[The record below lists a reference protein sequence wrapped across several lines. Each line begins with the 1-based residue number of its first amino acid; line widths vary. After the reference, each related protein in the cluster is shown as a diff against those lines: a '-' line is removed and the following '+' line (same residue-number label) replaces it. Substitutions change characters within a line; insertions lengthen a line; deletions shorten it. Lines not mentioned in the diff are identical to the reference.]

1 MQYCCL
7 GLLTVQYSSTNIK
20 ISLLQFSSES
30 SMPETKEIN
39 SPIEDAVERWERE
52 TLQPTL
58 AKHPEIKKPFESVSL
73 EEVNRLYTPA
83 DLKGVDFSQD
93 LSFPGE
99 FPYTRGI
106 HPTGYRGKLWTMRQF
121 AGFSTPEETNS
132 RFKYLLA
139 QGQNGL
145 SVAYDLPT
153 LMGYD
158 ADSVLSEGEVGK
170 CGVAVSSLADME
182 VLFNEIPLE
191 QVTVSQTINA
201 PASVLLAMYLVVAE
215 KQGADWKRISG
226 TLQNDILKEYI
237 AQKEWI
243 YPIRPAMKLVVDT
256 FEFCT
261 EHVPRY
267 NPVSVSGYHIRE
279 AGSTAV
285 QELAFTLRDGLE
297 YVEWG
302 VRAGL
307 ELDRFVPRISFF
319 FNAHNDFFEEVA
331 KYRAARRIW
340 AREMRERFGTTN
352 ERTLKLR
359 FHTQTA
365 GVSLTVQQPLNNIVR
380 VAIQA
385 LAGVLGGTQSLHTD
399 AYDEALALP
408 TDRAALIA
416 LRTQQI
422 IAEETGVVNTVDPL
436 GGSYFVEALTEKM
449 ECGALDYFKKI
460 DSMGGMVAAI
470 EKGFPQREIQDSAY
484 QYQKAVER
492 GDQVIVGV
500 NKYAIE
506 DEAQIPTLVIDESVR
521 EHQIERLERTR
532 SKRDAGAVTN
542 ALEKVK
548 LAARNAE
555 NTMPATIEAVR
566 AYATLGEI
574 CSALRDVYG
583 IYEEPAF

>member
-1 MQYCCL
+1 
-7 GLLTVQYSSTNIK
+7 
-20 ISLLQFSSES
+20 
-30 SMPETKEIN
+30 MPETKDITSAAEA
-39 SPIEDAVERWERE
+39 DVERWEKE
-52 TLQPTL
+52 TLDPAL
-58 AKHPEIKKPFESVSL
+58 KAHPERKKTFQNVSL
-73 EEVNRLYTPA
+73 EEVNRLYSPA
-83 DLKGVDFSQD
+83 DISKIDFPED
-93 LSFPGE
+93 IGYPGE

-121 AGFSTPEETNS
+121 AGFSTPEQTNA
-132 RFKYLLA
+132 RFKYLL
-139 QGQNGL
+139 QEGQTGL

-158 ADSVLSEGEVGK
+158 ADSPLAEGEVGK

-182 VLFNEIPLE
+182 VLFDGIPLD
-191 QVTVSQTINA
+191 QVSVSQTINA

-215 KQGADWKRISG
+215 KQGADWRKISG

-243 YPIRPAMKLVVDT
+243 YPIHPAMKLVIDT

-261 EHVPRY
+261 KEVPRF

-279 AGSTAV
+279 AGATAV
-285 QELAFTLRDGLE
+285 QELAFTLRDGIE

-302 VRAGL
+302 VKAGL
-307 ELDRFVPRISFF
+307 DVDQFVPRISFF

-340 AREMRERFGTTN
+340 AREMRDRFGSTN
-352 ERTLKLR
+352 ERTLKMR

-422 IAEETGVVNTVDPL
+422 IAEETGVAHTVDPL
-436 GGSYFVEALTEKM
+436 GGSYFVESLTEKM
-449 ECGALDYFKKI
+449 EERTREYFRKI
-460 DSMGGMVAAI
+460 DSMGGMVGAI

-492 GDQVIVGV
+492 GEQVIVGV
-500 NKYAIE
+500 NKYQME
-506 DEAQIPTLVIDESVR
+506 DEPEVPILVIDDAVR
-521 EHQIERLERTR
+521 VHQVERLEETR
-532 SKRDAGAVTN
+532 HRRDAGAVANT
-542 ALEKVK
+542 LEK
-548 LAARNAE
+548 LRRAARNGE

-583 IYEEPAF
+583 VYEEPAF

>member
-1 MQYCCL
+1 M
-7 GLLTVQYSSTNIK
+7 S
-20 ISLLQFSSES
+20 
-30 SMPETKEIN
+30 ETKEITT
-39 SPIEDAVERWERE
+39 PIEPEVERWQSE
-52 TLQPTL
+52 TLEPAL
-58 AKHPEIKKPFESVSL
+58 KKHPEMKKRFENVSL
-73 EEVNRLYTPA
+73 EEVERLYTPA
-83 DLKGVDFSQD
+83 DLRHTDFVRD
-93 LSFPGE
+93 ISFPGE

-106 HPTGYRGKLWTMRQF
+106 HPTGYRGKIWTMRQF

-132 RFKYLLA
+132 RFRYLLE
-139 QGQNGL
+139 QGQTGV

-158 ADSVLSEGEVGK
+158 ADSPLSEGEVGK

-182 VLFNEIPLE
+182 VLFDKIPLE

-201 PASVLLAMYLVVAE
+201 PASVLLAMYLVAAE
-215 KQGADWKRISG
+215 KQRADWKKISG

-243 YPIRPAMKLVVDT
+243 YPIQPAMKLVVDT
-256 FEFCT
+256 FEFCAR
-261 EHVPRY
+261 HVPRY

-279 AGSTAV
+279 AGATAV

-302 VRAGL
+302 LKAGL
-307 ELDRFVPRISFF
+307 ELDLFVPRISFF

-340 AREMRERFGTTN
+340 AREMRDRFGSTN

-408 TDRAALIA
+408 TDQAALIA

-422 IAEETGVVNTVDPL
+422 IAEETGVANTIDPL

-449 ECGALDYFKKI
+449 ENGALDYFRKI
-460 DSMGGMVAAI
+460 DAMGGMVAAI
-470 EKGFPQREIQDSAY
+470 ERGFPQRELQDSAY
-484 QYQKAVER
+484 KYQKAVER
-492 GDQVIVGV
+492 GEQVIVGV
-500 NKYAIE
+500 NKYQME
-506 DEAQIPTLVIDESVR
+506 NDSQIPILAIDESVR
-521 EHQIERLERTR
+521 DHQIERLNQARAH
-532 SKRDAGAVTN
+532 RDSGAVANT
-542 ALEKVK
+542 LEKLK
-548 LAARNAE
+548 RAADRGE

-566 AYATLGEI
+566 EYATLGEI
-574 CSALRDVYG
+574 CSALREVYG
-583 IYEEPAF
+583 VYEEPAF

>member
-1 MQYCCL
+1 MA
-7 GLLTVQYSSTNIK
+7 
-20 ISLLQFSSES
+20 
-30 SMPETKEIN
+30 ETKESS
-39 SPIEDAVERWERE
+39 SPVEVEKERWEE
-52 TLQPTL
+52 QTLGPAL
-58 AKHPEIKKPFESVSL
+58 SKHPERKKSFQTVSL
-73 EEVNRLYTPA
+73 AEVDRLYTPI
-83 DLKGVDFSQD
+83 DTEHLDFNND
-93 LSFPGE
+93 ISFPGE

-121 AGFSTPEETNS
+121 AGFGSPEETNA
-132 RFKYLLA
+132 RFKYLLKE
-139 QGQNGL
+139 GQTGL
-145 SVAYDLPT
+145 SVAYDLPA

-158 ADSVLSEGEVGK
+158 ADSPLSEGEVGK

-182 VLFNEIPLE
+182 TLFEGIDLE
-191 QVTVSQTINA
+191 EVTVSQTINA

-215 KQGADWKRISG
+215 KQGADWEKISG

-243 YPIRPAMKLVVDT
+243 YPIRPAMKLVIDT

-261 EHVPRY
+261 TEVPRY

-279 AGSTAV
+279 AGATAI

-302 VRAGL
+302 LQAGL
-307 ELDRFVPRISFF
+307 ELDSFVPRISFF
-319 FNAHNDFFEEVA
+319 FNAHNDFFEEIA

-340 AREMRERFGTTN
+340 AREMRDRFGTTN

-385 LAGVLGGTQSLHTD
+385 LAGVFGGTQSLHTY

-408 TDRAALIA
+408 TDQAALIA

-436 GGSYFVEALTEKM
+436 GGSYYLEALTKKM
-449 ECGALDYFKKI
+449 EQEALEYFRKI
-460 DSMGGMVAAI
+460 DAMGGMVAAV

-484 QYQKAVER
+484 QYQKAIER

-500 NKYAIE
+500 NKYTMT
-506 DEAQIPTLVIDESVR
+506 DEPSEIPILVIDESVR
-521 EHQIERLERTR
+521 THQVERLEMTRT
-532 SKRDAGAVTN
+532 T
-542 ALEKVK
+542 
-548 LAARNAE
+548 
-555 NTMPATIEAVR
+555 
-566 AYATLGEI
+566 
-574 CSALRDVYG
+574 
-583 IYEEPAF
+583 

>member
-1 MQYCCL
+1 
-7 GLLTVQYSSTNIK
+7 
-20 ISLLQFSSES
+20 
-30 SMPETKEIN
+30 MPEIKE
-39 SPIEDAVERWERE
+39 SPSPAEIEQERWEQE
-52 TLQPTL
+52 TLKPAL
-58 AKHPEIKKPFESVSL
+58 EKHPERKKTFQTVSL
-73 EEVNRLYTPA
+73 EDVERLYTPA
-83 DLKGVDFSQD
+83 DIADLDFTRD
-93 LSFPGE
+93 MSFPGE

-121 AGFSTPEETNS
+121 AGFSTPEETNA
-132 RFKYLLA
+132 RFKYLME
-139 QGQNGL
+139 QGQTGL

-158 ADSVLSEGEVGK
+158 ADSPLSEGEVGK

-182 VLFNEIPLE
+182 VLFDGIPLE

-201 PASVLLAMYLVVAE
+201 PASILLAMYLVVAE
-215 KQGADWKRISG
+215 KQGARWDKISG

-243 YPIRPAMKLVVDT
+243 YPIKPAMKLVIDT
-256 FEFCT
+256 FGFCT

-279 AGSTAV
+279 AGATAV
-285 QELAFTLRDGLE
+285 QELAFTLRDGIE
-297 YVEWG
+297 YVAWG
-302 VRAGL
+302 VEAGL
-307 ELDRFVPRISFF
+307 DVDRFVPRMSFF
-319 FNAHNDFFEEVA
+319 FNAHNDFFEEIA

-340 AREMRERFGTTN
+340 AREMKSRFGSN
-352 ERTLKLR
+352 YERTLQLR

-436 GGSYFVEALTEKM
+436 GGSYYLESLTEKM
-449 ECGALDYFKKI
+449 EQEALEYFRKI
-460 DSMGGMVAAI
+460 DAMGGMVAAI

-484 QYQKAVER
+484 HYQKAVER

-500 NKYAIE
+500 NKYTMT
-506 DEAQIPTLVIDESVR
+506 DEPSEVSILVIDESVR
-521 EHQIERLERTR
+521 THQVERLEQTRTR
-532 SKRDAGAVTN
+532 RDAGAVAN
-542 ALEKVK
+542 ALEKLK
-548 LAARNAE
+548 AAARRNE
-555 NTMPATIEAVR
+555 NTMPATIDAVR

-574 CSALRDVYG
+574 CAALRDVYG

>member
-1 MQYCCL
+1 MPE
-7 GLLTVQYSSTNIK
+7 IK
-20 ISLLQFSSES
+20 EASSEHQ
-30 SMPETKEIN
+30 
-39 SPIEDAVERWERE
+39 ARERWEEE
-52 TLQPTL
+52 TL
-58 AKHPEIKKPFESVSL
+58 KPALKRQGERKPSFQTVSL
-73 EEVNRLYTPA
+73 DEVNRLYTPSDISDIDFDR
-83 DLKGVDFSQD
+83 DLA
-93 LSFPGE
+93 FPGE

-106 HPTGYRGKLWTMRQF
+106 HATGHRGKLWTMRQF
-121 AGFSTPEETNS
+121 AGFSTPEETNA
-132 RFKYLLA
+132 RFKYLLKE
-139 QGQNGL
+139 GQTGL
-145 SVAYDLPT
+145 SVAYDLPA

-158 ADSVLSEGEVGK
+158 ADSPLSEGEVGK

-182 VLFNEIPLE
+182 ALFEGIPLE
-191 QVTVSQTINA
+191 GVTVSQTINA
-201 PASVLLAMYLVVAE
+201 PASVFLAMYLVVAE
-215 KQGADWKRISG
+215 KQGADWKKISG

-243 YPIRPAMKLVVDT
+243 YPIRSAMKLVIDT

-261 EHVPRY
+261 NHVPRY
-267 NPVSVSGYHIRE
+267 NPISVSGYHIRE
-279 AGSTAV
+279 AGATAL
-285 QELAFTLRDGLE
+285 QELAFTLRDGIE

-307 ELDRFVPRISFF
+307 DVDQFVPRISFF
-319 FNAHNDFFEEVA
+319 FNAHNDFFEEIA

-340 AREMRERFGTTN
+340 ARTMRDRFGARN
-352 ERTLKLR
+352 ERTMQMR

-422 IAEETGVVNTVDPL
+422 IAEETGVANTVDPL
-436 GGSYFVEALTEKM
+436 GGSYFLEALTNKLE
-449 ECGALDYFKKI
+449 EDALDYFDRI
-460 DSMGGMVAAI
+460 DRMGGMVEAV
-470 EKGFPQREIQDSAY
+470 EKGFPQREIQESAY
-484 QYQKAVER
+484 QYQKALER
-492 GDQVIVGV
+492 GDQTIVGV
-500 NKYAIE
+500 NKYEMQGEIQE
-506 DEAQIPTLVIDESVR
+506 VPTLVIDESVR
-521 EHQIERLERTR
+521 QHQLERLERTR
-532 SKRDAGAVTN
+532 AKRDKGAVSK
-542 ALEKVK
+542 ALDSLRTV
-548 LAARNAE
+548 AQRGE

-583 IYEEPAF
+583 IYEEPAI

>member
-1 MQYCCL
+1 
-7 GLLTVQYSSTNIK
+7 
-20 ISLLQFSSES
+20 
-30 SMPETKEIN
+30 MPETKESS
-39 SPIEDAVERWERE
+39 SPVELEKDRWKQE
-52 TLQPTL
+52 TLEPAL
-58 AKHPEIKKPFESVSL
+58 DKHPERKKSFQTVSL
-73 EEVNRLYTPA
+73 AEVDRLYTPA
-83 DLKGVDFSQD
+83 DVEDLDFNRD
-93 LSFPGE
+93 ISFPGE

-121 AGFSTPEETNS
+121 AGFSTPEETNA
-132 RFKYLLA
+132 RFKYLLDH
-139 QGQNGL
+139 GQTGL

-158 ADSVLSEGEVGK
+158 ADSPLSEGEVGK

-182 VLFNEIPLE
+182 VLFDQIPLE
-191 QVTVSQTINA
+191 KVTVSQTINA

-215 KQGADWKRISG
+215 KQGASWDKISG

-261 EHVPRY
+261 ERVPRY
-267 NPVSVSGYHIRE
+267 NPISVSGYHIRE
-279 AGSTAV
+279 AGATAA
-285 QELAFTLRDGLE
+285 QELAFTLRDGIE
-297 YVEWG
+297 YVAWG
-302 VRAGL
+302 VEAGL
-307 ELDRFVPRISFF
+307 DVDRFVPRISFF
-319 FNAHNDFFEEVA
+319 FNAHNDFFEEIA

-340 AREMRERFGTTN
+340 AREMKRRFGSDHP
-352 ERTLKLR
+352 RTLQMR

-422 IAEETGVVNTVDPL
+422 IAEETGVAHTVDPL
-436 GGSYFVEALTEKM
+436 GGSYYLEALTEKM
-449 ECGALDYFKKI
+449 EQEALDYFRKI
-460 DSMGGMVAAI
+460 DAMGGMVAAI

-500 NKYAIE
+500 NKYAMAE
-506 DEAQIPTLVIDESVR
+506 EPADIPILVIDESVR
-521 EHQIERLERTR
+521 THQVERLEQTRTR
-532 SKRDAGAVTN
+532 RDAGAVAK
-542 ALEKVK
+542 ALNGLK
-548 LAARNAE
+548 LAASRNE
-555 NTMPATIEAVR
+555 NTMPATIDAVR

-583 IYEEPAF
+583 VYEEPAF

>member
-1 MQYCCL
+1 MSK
-7 GLLTVQYSSTNIK
+7 V
-20 ISLLQFSSES
+20 
-30 SMPETKEIN
+30 KEIA
-39 SPIEDAVERWERE
+39 SVEQAAAERWEEETLAPVLQKRPERKQRFETVSLDAVE
-52 TLQPTL
+52 
-58 AKHPEIKKPFESVSL
+58 
-73 EEVNRLYTPA
+73 RLYTPA
-83 DLKGVDFSQD
+83 DVRDVDFD
-93 LSFPGE
+93 ADISFPGE

-121 AGFSTPEETNS
+121 AGFGTPEETNA
-132 RFKYLLA
+132 RFKYLMA
-139 QGQNGL
+139 QGQTGL

-158 ADSVLSEGEVGK
+158 ADAMLSEGEVGK

-182 VLFNEIPLE
+182 TLFDGIPLE
-191 QVTVSQTINA
+191 AVTVSQTINA

-215 KQGADWKRISG
+215 KQGADWRKISG

-243 YPIRPAMKLVVDT
+243 YPIRPAMKLVIDT

-261 EHVPRY
+261 RHVPKY
-267 NPVSVSGYHIRE
+267 NPISVSGYHIRE
-279 AGSTAV
+279 AGSTAM
-285 QELAFTLRDGLE
+285 QELAFTLRDGIE
-297 YVEWG
+297 YVQWG
-302 VRAGL
+302 VDAGL
-307 ELDRFVPRISFF
+307 DVDEFVPRISFF
-319 FNAHNDFFEEVA
+319 FNAHNDFFEEIA

-340 AREMRERFGTTN
+340 SRTMRERFN
-352 ERTLKLR
+352 AKDPRTLQLR

-436 GGSYFVEALTEKM
+436 GGSYFLESLTKKM
-449 ECGALDYFKKI
+449 EDGALDYFAKI
-460 DSMGGMVAAI
+460 DAMGGMVSAV
-470 EKGFPQREIQDSAY
+470 EKGFPQREIQESAY

-492 GDQVIVGV
+492 GEQTIVGV
-500 NKYAIE
+500 NKYQMD
-506 DEAQIPTLVIDESVR
+506 DEQSKIDILVIDESVR
-521 EHQIERLERTR
+521 EHQIARLDEARAR
-532 SKRDAGAVTN
+532 RDAGAVAN
-542 ALEKVK
+542 ALEKLK
-548 LAARNAE
+548 RAAQAGD
-555 NTMPATIEAVR
+555 NTMPTTIEAVR

-574 CSALRDVYG
+574 CDALRDVYG
-583 IYEEPAF
+583 LYEEPAF